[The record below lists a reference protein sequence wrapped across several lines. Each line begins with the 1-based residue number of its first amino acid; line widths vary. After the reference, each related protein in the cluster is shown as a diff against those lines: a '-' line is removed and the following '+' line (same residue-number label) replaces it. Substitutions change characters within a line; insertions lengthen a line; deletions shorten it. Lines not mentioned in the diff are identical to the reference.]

1 MSDTSPAIISL
12 TDKAFGA
19 LAAGRPSAETIRTL
33 RRAQLSKHLLLL
45 REIARAAPRAAYA
58 ELAAAERADPAGVR
72 RLLSDPLFGAWAAD
86 CLAALRRGEPA
97 DVDHLAILAAAAA
110 SGSPNEAAGPGSGTP
125 ETREPTTAAGHR
137 LQARHDGLAIDV
149 RLEDADPL
157 RARLGLT
164 PCAPLSAREIAHWRE
179 LFAEAWRLLVS
190 HHRADAAILAAV
202 LEVIVPVEP
211 DPASRGIS
219 ATSAHAFGAVAM
231 SLPADATAL
240 AVGVLHET
248 QHSLLNAVQD
258 LFTLHKEPNILGY
271 SPWRDDP
278 RPVSGILHG
287 AYAYLAVT
295 RFWRTE
301 ARAFGFGG
309 DPGAPRPVDSGLA
322 AFEFAR
328 WRAAVAAAARGLLED
343 GTLTA
348 AGTRFVTALLDEV
361 RPWLGEAVTGET
373 VRLAE
378 GANTDHY
385 LRWRLRNL
393 AVDAAAVRDLAD
405 RWRRGAAPPSAAVR
419 SRLVPAPR
427 RGFESSARLDLAHAQ
442 IRHHSSE
449 RHKRAPIPQ
458 PDHPATVSALT
469 HPDGHAHPPR
479 PAHTQPAVP
488 TRPTARKRGD
498 AAGVRPRDD
507 RPGGRASAG
516 DLAYLR
522 GDYGTA
528 VDAYQKMILN
538 GAGDDAA
545 WAGIAL
551 VGGWDE
557 IEVLAAVHRALKTP
571 DVDITVLAQWI
582 SS

>member
-12 TDKAFGA
+12 PDDAFGA
-19 LAAGRPSAETIRTL
+19 LAAGRPSAQTIRTL
-33 RRAQLSKHLLLL
+33 RRAKLSKHLLLL
-45 REIARAAPRAAYA
+45 REIARTAPRAAYA

-72 RLLSDPLFGAWAAD
+72 RRLSDPLFGAWAAG

-97 DVDHLAILAAAAA
+97 DVDHLAVLAAAAA
-110 SGSPNEAAGPGSGTP
+110 SGSPTTRNGASAP
-125 ETREPTTAAGHR
+125 E
-137 LQARHDGLAIDV
+137 DGLAIDV

-190 HHRADAAILAAV
+190 RHRGDAAILAAV

-211 DPASRGIS
+211 DPAARGIS

-231 SLPADATAL
+231 SVPADATAL
-240 AVGVLHET
+240 AVGLLHET
-248 QHSLLNAVQD
+248 QHSLLNAVQH
-258 LFTLHKEPNILGY
+258 LFPLHEEPDILGY

-278 RPVSGILHG
+278 RPASGILHG
-287 AYAYLAVT
+287 TYAYLAVT
-295 RFWRTE
+295 RFWRAE
-301 ARAFGFGG
+301 ARAGSFGG
-309 DPGAPRPVDSGLA
+309 DPGHRPDAPRPVDSGLA

-328 WRAAVAAAARGLLED
+328 WRAAVTSAARGLLEN
-343 GTLTA
+343 GTLTR

-361 RPWLGEAVTGET
+361 RPWLGEAVAGET

-393 AVDAAAVRDLAD
+393 AVDAAAVQDLAD
-405 RWRRGAAPPSAAVR
+405 RWRRDATPPSATVR

-427 RGFESSARLDLAHAQ
+427 RGLESSTRLDLAHAQ
-442 IRHHSSE
+442 TRHHS
-449 RHKRAPIPQ
+449 
-458 PDHPATVSALT
+458 
-469 HPDGHAHPPR
+469 
-479 PAHTQPAVP
+479 
-488 TRPTARKRGD
+488 RGD
-498 AAGVRPRDD
+498 AAGVRPDD
-507 RPGGRASAG
+507 DSPGGRASAG

-557 IEVLAAVHRALKTP
+557 VEILAAVHRTLETP
-571 DVDITVLAQWI
+571 DVDIRALAQWI

>member
-1 MSDTSPAIISL
+1 
-12 TDKAFGA
+12 
-19 LAAGRPSAETIRTL
+19 
-33 RRAQLSKHLLLL
+33 
-45 REIARAAPRAAYA
+45 
-58 ELAAAERADPAGVR
+58 
-72 RLLSDPLFGAWAAD
+72 
-86 CLAALRRGEPA
+86 
-97 DVDHLAILAAAAA
+97 
-110 SGSPNEAAGPGSGTP
+110 
-125 ETREPTTAAGHR
+125 
-137 LQARHDGLAIDV
+137 
-149 RLEDADPL
+149 
-157 RARLGLT
+157 
-164 PCAPLSAREIAHWRE
+164 
-179 LFAEAWRLLVS
+179 VS
-190 HHRADAAILAAV
+190 HHRADAAVLAAV

-231 SLPADATAL
+231 SVPADATAL
-240 AVGVLHET
+240 AVGLLHET

-258 LFTLHKEPNILGY
+258 LFPLHKEQDILGY

-295 RFWRTE
+295 RFWRAE

-309 DPGAPRPVDSGLA
+309 DPGHRPDAPRPIDSGLA

-328 WRAAVAAAARGLLED
+328 WRAAVAAAARGLLEN

-405 RWRRGAAPPSAAVR
+405 RWQRGAAPPSAAVH

-427 RGFESSARLDLAHAQ
+427 RGLESSARLDLAHTQ
-442 IRHHSSE
+442 M
-449 RHKRAPIPQ
+449 
-458 PDHPATVSALT
+458 ATV
-469 HPDGHAHPPR
+469 
-479 PAHTQPAVP
+479 
-488 TRPTARKRGD
+488 RKRGD

-551 VGGWDE
+551 VGGWNE
-557 IEVLAAVHRALKTP
+557 IEVLAAVHRALKMP
-571 DVDITVLAQWI
+571 DVDITALAQWI

>member
-12 TDKAFGA
+12 TDDAFGA

-97 DVDHLAILAAAAA
+97 DVDHLTVLAAAAA
-110 SGSPNEAAGPGSGTP
+110 SGSPNEAVGPP
-125 ETREPTTAAGHR
+125 ETREPATAGPAGHR

-231 SLPADATAL
+231 SVPADATAL
-240 AVGVLHET
+240 AVGLLHET

-258 LFTLHKEPNILGY
+258 LFPLHKEPNILGY

-295 RFWRTE
+295 RFWRAE
-301 ARAFGFGG
+301 ARTFGFGG
-309 DPGAPRPVDSGLA
+309 DPGHRPDAPRPVDIGLA

-343 GTLTA
+343 ETLTA

-361 RPWLGEAVTGET
+361 RSWLGEAVAGET
-373 VRLAE
+373 LRLAE

-393 AVDAAAVRDLAD
+393 AIDAAAVRDLAD
-405 RWRRGAAPPSAAVR
+405 RWRRGAAPPSAAVHT
-419 SRLVPAPR
+419 RLVPAPR
-427 RGFESSARLDLAHAQ
+427 RGLESSARLDLAHAQ
-442 IRHHSSE
+442 MRHHPL
-449 RHKRAPIPQ
+449 R
-458 PDHPATVSALT
+458 
-469 HPDGHAHPPR
+469 
-479 PAHTQPAVP
+479 
-488 TRPTARKRGD
+488 
-498 AAGVRPRDD
+498 
-507 RPGGRASAG
+507 GRASAG

-528 VDAYQKMILN
+528 VDAYQKMILS

-557 IEVLAAVHRALKTP
+557 IEVLAAVHRALQTS
-571 DVDITVLAQWI
+571 DVDITALAQWI
-582 SS
+582 SSRLSLSPHL